1 MNLEDKY
8 LGEVSKDINKSAVKT
23 YLRNA
28 YDDLKKANLAMKQ
41 TEYSEKYKDEL
52 QGLIDQLYQ
61 LKARF

>member
-8 LGEVSKDINKSAVKT
+8 LGEVSKDINYSAIKH

-28 YDDLKKANLAMKQ
+28 YDDLRRANTALKQ
-41 TEYSEKYKDEL
+41 TEFNEKYKDEL
-52 QGLIDQLYQ
+52 QGILDQVFQ